1 MYFFHITSRN
11 SSTKVACEISR
22 TSCKRVCAREK
33 GNAATWDIEKDRNL
47 MGDLSSCE
55 YLRRWWISRGFIVS
69 ENRVKIGKSENRGNQ
84 KIDDVIKKSENQ
96 KIDDVIKKSENQ
108 KIDDVIK
115 KSENLKNLKKSIN
128 FKNLKNLK
136 KIEKSVNFG
145 NREI

>member
-1 MYFFHITSRN
+1 MNI
-11 SSTKVACEISR
+11 I
-22 TSCKRVCAREK
+22 RERKCSDPGHRK
-33 GNAATWDIEKDRNL
+33 GSKFY
-47 MGDLSSCE
+47 GDLSSCE
-55 YLRRWWISRGFIVS
+55 YLWRWWISRGFVVS
-69 ENRVKIGKSENRGNQ
+69 ENRVKIGKSENQ

-115 KSENLKNLKKSIN
+115 KSENQKIGKSR
-128 FKNLKNLK
+128 NLKNLK

>member
-1 MYFFHITSRN
+1 MHLSNWVT
-11 SSTKVACEISR
+11 CLLL
-22 TSCKRVCAREK
+22 RERKCSDPGHRK
-33 GNAATWDIEKDRNL
+33 GSKFY
-47 MGDLSSCE
+47 GDLSSCE
-55 YLRRWWISRGFIVS
+55 YLWRWWISRGFVVS
-69 ENRVKIGKSENRGNQ
+69 ENRVKIGKSENQ

-115 KSENLKNLKKSIN
+115 KSENQKIDDVIKKSENQKIG
-128 FKNLKNLK
+128 KSRNLKNLK

>member
-1 MYFFHITSRN
+1 
-11 SSTKVACEISR
+11 
-22 TSCKRVCAREK
+22 
-33 GNAATWDIEKDRNL
+33 

-55 YLRRWWISRGFIVS
+55 YLRRWWISRGFVVS
-69 ENRVKIGKSENRGNQ
+69 ENRVK
-84 KIDDVIKKSENQ
+84 IKKSENQ
-96 KIDDVIKKSENQ
+96 KIDDVIKKSENRENQKIKKSENQ

-115 KSENLKNLKKSIN
+115 KSKNLKNLRKSIN